1 MTDSKPSKIQHLQK
15 KTAFKVVL
23 VYAVFATL
31 WIYFSDLKLAMLIKD
46 PEVLTRAQTV
56 KGAFYVLVTAGLFY
70 LYLSRC
76 LHSLG
81 DRERVVQTELEE
93 RFSQL
98 DTLFN
103 SMNAIV
109 YVSDL
114 NSHQLLYVN
123 EYAIKI
129 FGPDW
134 QGRTCHAYLQSKH
147 EGPCGFCTNKQ
158 LIING
163 VPGDAVVWEFFN
175 LNNHR
180 WYECFD
186 KAITWTDGRL
196 VRLEIA
202 LDITERKEIE
212 RTKDEILSSIS
223 HEMRTPL
230 TAISGFAELLINET
244 NIPAEHQKHIETIY
258 REALKL
264 TELINSFLDIRRLKS
279 DRSRIDY
286 ERQQVRHLIDKALD
300 KDPFRAERHDIL
312 IDCDSALSVYGN
324 AKELTQVISQ
334 LVNNACLYSP
344 EGASVFITAFEQAGM
359 INISFTDQ
367 GAGVPAYE
375 LKAIFEPFHRLDRS
389 DTRSTSGVGL
399 GLYVSKEIISMH
411 GGEIR
416 VESVLGKG
424 STFTVTLPK
433 PTAEQR
439 LELNNVHI
447 KP

>member
-1 MTDSKPSKIQHLQK
+1 MILSKQKEIKHLHK
-15 KTAFKVVL
+15 RTAFKVVL

-31 WIYFSDLKLAMLIKD
+31 WIYFSDLKLAMLIRD
-46 PEVLTRAQTV
+46 PEILTRAQTI

-81 DRERVVQTELEE
+81 AREKKVQAELEE

-109 YVSDL
+109 YVSDM
-114 NSHQLLYVN
+114 NSHELLYVN
-123 EYAIKI
+123 DYTSKI
-129 FGPDW
+129 FGSDW
-134 QGRTCHAYLQSKH
+134 HGRTCHTYLQSKH

-158 LIING
+158 LVING
-163 VPGDAVVWEFFN
+163 VPGEAVVWEFFN

-230 TAISGFAELLINET
+230 TAISGFAELLIHES
-244 NIPAEHQKHIETIY
+244 NIPSEHQKHIETIY

-264 TELINSFLDIRRLKS
+264 TDLINRFLDIRRLKS

-286 ERQQVRHLIDKALD
+286 ETLPVRDIIEKALD
-300 KDPFRAERHDIL
+300 KVHYRVEKHDIL
-312 IDCDSALSVYGN
+312 IECHSALSVYGN
-324 AKELTQVISQ
+324 AKELTQVVSQ
-334 LVNNACLYSP
+334 LVGNACLYSR
-344 EGASVFITAFEQAGM
+344 EGDPVTIAAAEHGDRIEISVADLGV
-359 INISFTDQ
+359 
-367 GAGVPAYE
+367 GVPAYE
-375 LKAIFEPFHRLDRS
+375 LKSIFEPFHRLDRS
-389 DTRSTSGVGL
+389 DTRSTTGVGL
-399 GLYVSKEIISMH
+399 GLYLAKEIISLH

-424 STFTVTLPK
+424 STFTISLPK
-433 PTAEQR
+433 PALDQNIETK
-439 LELNNVHI
+439 NVPT